1 MKPSTSSDFSFSGP
15 GTITPRENAMP
26 EQHGTTSDPFD
37 LEHLS
42 RLQAESSAK
51 GGEAKEPSAIP
62 PVLEWGS
69 TNTSSDA
76 IKQQRL

>member
-15 GTITPRENAMP
+15 GTFTTRENVMS
-26 EQHGTTSDPFD
+26 EQDATSSDPFD

-42 RLQAESSAK
+42 RLQAEGSAK

-69 TNTSSDA
+69 TDSSSDA